1 VVLEHRVILLTDQRL
16 NFGSAI
22 AKYALVV
29 PILCQD
35 NAVTIV
41 VIVII
46 RDLEND
52 AQHVILWTE
61 FDLTRGPS
69 ASVHNIPYIPSFL
82 GKANQ
87 FSAQQIEGWVQD
99 WSYYQTHNGNAAP
112 HWQV

>member
-1 VVLEHRVILLTDQRL
+1 MTPNVERNSDNINLFTHVVLEHRVILLTDQRL

-22 AKYALVV
+22 AKNVLVV

-61 FDLTRGPS
+61 LNLTRGPS
-69 ASVHNIPYIPSFL
+69 ASVRNIP
-82 GKANQ
+82 
-87 FSAQQIEGWVQD
+87 
-99 WSYYQTHNGNAAP
+99 
-112 HWQV
+112 